1 MRIASRHMPKYLARK
16 VGRIYWVYL
25 AVIVAGFICCLIS
38 KPVGSAIFILLFC
51 GLFLVA
57 RKEMRRDEEHLR
69 RLARKREGES
79 ICEFARDFDLRQI
92 DTWIVRA
99 VYEQLQQ
106 RLTHV
111 HPAFPVRAADRLK
124 EDLHLDDDDLDLDI
138 AEEVEQR
145 TGRSLDGSNANPY
158 FGKVGTVGDLVLFFQ
173 AQPIKS
179 TSAAP

>member
-1 MRIASRHMPKYLARK
+1 MH
-16 VGRIYWVYL
+16 WVYL
-25 AVIVAGFICCLIS
+25 AALVAGFIYCLIA
-38 KPVGSAIFILLFC
+38 KPVGTAIFALLFY

-57 RKEMRRDEEHLR
+57 RKEMRRDEEQLR
-69 RLARKREGES
+69 RLAEAREGES
-79 ICEFARDFDLRQI
+79 ICEFARDFDRRQI

-106 RLTHV
+106 RLKHV

-124 EDLHLDDDDLDLDI
+124 EDLHLDDDDLDMDI

-145 TGRSLDGSNANPY
+145 TSRTLDGSNANPY
-158 FGKVGTVGDLVLFFQ
+158 FGKVETVNDLVLFFQ

-179 TSAAP
+179 TSAALG